1 MPYKKKTP
9 ARQKKSLGGTIR
21 AFRNRN
27 MSAKKKTSGP
37 KKTFAN
43 MIKGKA
49 LAQKKAA
56 GQKRLQSR
64 IAKAGGLGGFAKQQR
79 AGASKRRGLAAL
91 GARQRASAEK
101 RKQMQAF
108 KSLSKSAQARL
119 IKAQEQGYKTGN
131 ATKKLN
137 AGFKKYGARV
147 NPARARILMGIQS
160 RSRAMGAK
168 KKAPPKIPASVL
180 AKMRGRSGQRVK
192 RPTGRVYSTTAGAR
206 KAQELA
212 KMRGRSGQRKRPVA
226 SRGRPSSRMQR
237 AISTF
242 ARGRATARPTSR
254 PAASR
259 RRTGLSTAAA
269 ARRSALA
276 ARRRRAVASRTR
288 RPGRPSLRRPVTR
301 RRTYR
306 R

>member
-1 MPYKKKTP
+1 MPYTKKAP
-9 ARQKKSLGGTIR
+9 AKRTKKAIGGALGL
-21 AFRNRN
+21 
-27 MSAKKKTSGP
+27 AKKR
-37 KKTFAN
+37 
-43 MIKGKA
+43 M

-64 IAKAGGLGGFAKQQR
+64 VAKAGGMQGFLKQQR
-79 AGASKRRGLAAL
+79 AGASKRRGLAVL
-91 GARQRASAEK
+91 GQRQKAAVSK
-101 RKQMQAF
+101 RNRNQSF
-108 KSLSKSAQARL
+108 SSLSKSAQARL
-119 IKAQEQGYKTGN
+119 IKAQEQAFKTGRSSKSLEN
-131 ATKKLN
+131 SM
-137 AGFKKYGARV
+137 KKYGSRV
-147 NPARARILMGIQS
+147 SPARAKILMGLQS
-160 RSRAMGAK
+160 RGMAARRKAAT
-168 KKAPPKIPASVL
+168 KKAPPKIPASML

-192 RPTGRVYSTTAGAR
+192 RPTGRVYSTTTGAR

-212 KMRGRSGQRKRPVA
+212 KMRGRSGQRVKRPVA
-226 SRGRPSSRMQR
+226 KRGRPSSRMQR

-288 RPGRPSLRRPVTR
+288 IPGRPSLRRPVTR

>member
-1 MPYKKKTP
+1 MPYTKKAP
-9 ARQKKSLGGTIR
+9 AKRTKKAIGGALGL
-21 AFRNRN
+21 
-27 MSAKKKTSGP
+27 AKKR
-37 KKTFAN
+37 
-43 MIKGKA
+43 M

-64 IAKAGGLGGFAKQQR
+64 VAKAGGMPGFLKQQR
-79 AGASKRRGLAAL
+79 AGASKRRGLAVL
-91 GARQRASAEK
+91 GQRQKAAVS
-101 RKQMQAF
+101 KQNRNQSF
-108 KSLSKSAQARL
+108 SSLSKSAQARL
-119 IKAQEQGYKTGN
+119 IKAQEQAFKTGRSSKSLEN
-131 ATKKLN
+131 SM
-137 AGFKKYGARV
+137 KKYGSRV
-147 NPARARILMGIQS
+147 SPARAKILMGLQS
-160 RSRAMGAK
+160 RGIAARKKAAT
-168 KKAPPKIPASVL
+168 KKAPPKIPASML
-180 AKMRGRSGQRVK
+180 AKMKGRSGQRVVDPSPS
-192 RPTGRVYSTTAGAR
+192 RGRGRVYSTTTGAR

-212 KMRGRSGQRKRPVA
+212 KMRGRSGQRVKRPVA
-226 SRGRPSSRMQR
+226 KRGRPSSRMQR

-288 RPGRPSLRRPVTR
+288 IPGRPSLRRPVTR

>member
-1 MPYKKKTP
+1 MPYTKKAP
-9 ARQKKSLGGTIR
+9 AKRTKKAIGGALGL
-21 AFRNRN
+21 
-27 MSAKKKTSGP
+27 AKKR
-37 KKTFAN
+37 
-43 MIKGKA
+43 M

-64 IAKAGGLGGFAKQQR
+64 VAKAGGMQGFLKQQR
-79 AGASKRRGLAAL
+79 AGASKRRGLAVL
-91 GARQRASAEK
+91 GQRQKAAVSK
-101 RKQMQAF
+101 RNRNQSF
-108 KSLSKSAQARL
+108 SSLSKSAQARL
-119 IKAQEQGYKTGN
+119 IKAQEQAFKTGRSSKSLEN
-131 ATKKLN
+131 SM
-137 AGFKKYGARV
+137 KKYGSRV
-147 NPARARILMGIQS
+147 SPARAKILMGLQS
-160 RSRAMGAK
+160 RGMAARRKAAT
-168 KKAPPKIPASVL
+168 KKAPPKIPASML

-192 RPTGRVYSTTAGAR
+192 RPV
-206 KAQELA
+206 A
-212 KMRGRSGQRKRPVA
+212 K
-226 SRGRPSSRMQR
+226 RGRPSSRMQR

-288 RPGRPSLRRPVTR
+288 IPGRPSLRRPVTR

>member
-1 MPYKKKTP
+1 MPYTKKAP
-9 ARQKKSLGGTIR
+9 AKRTKKSMGGALGL
-21 AFRNRN
+21 
-27 MSAKKKTSGP
+27 AKKR
-37 KKTFAN
+37 
-43 MIKGKA
+43 M

-56 GQKRLQSR
+56 GQKKLQSR

-79 AGASKRRGLAAL
+79 AGASKRRAAAVKQRGLAAL

-101 RKQMQAF
+101 RNQAQAF
-108 KSLSKSAQARL
+108 KSLGKSAQARL
-119 IKAQEQGYKTGN
+119 IKAQEQGFKTGKV
-131 ATKKLN
+131 TKQLVSDM
-137 AGFKKYGARV
+137 KKYGSRV
-147 NPARARILMGIQS
+147 NPARARILAGIQS

-180 AKMRGRSGQRVK
+180 AKMRGRSGQMVK
-192 RPTGRVYSTTAGAR
+192 RPTGRVYSTTTGAR

-212 KMRGRSGQRKRPVA
+212 KMRGRSGQRVKRPVA

-269 ARRSALA
+269 ARRAALA

-288 RPGRPSLRRPVTR
+288 RPVTR